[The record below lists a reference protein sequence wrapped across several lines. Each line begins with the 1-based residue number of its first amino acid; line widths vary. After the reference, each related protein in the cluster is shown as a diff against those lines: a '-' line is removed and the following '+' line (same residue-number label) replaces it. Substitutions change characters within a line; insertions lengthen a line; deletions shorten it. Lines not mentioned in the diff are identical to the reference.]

1 MYPLPIPADTLL
13 WWHQFSFMALKSKLG
28 LHLARP
34 TPSLQ
39 VRNIEHSQSFEG
51 PHKRSECHWTMH
63 SPMEHAAARRRE
75 RWSTG
80 RTVQSGRVPCRETDV
95 LIARL
100 SRRRSDTV
108 ASFSEH
114 IVLAGRSFRWR
125 WWSRPSAAPR
135 DGGTEEMQSLTSV
148 APSRSGAQGLPRPQ
162 TRCFDLPGT
171 PDLPGA
177 SLRSEA
183 FCQGVAFKQDLTT
196 QGFPTPGPAHIV
208 IGGWRRW
215 PIVRLERPD
224 GKDGLNIC
232 ENSKVRNVY
241 NRFV

>member
-1 MYPLPIPADTLL
+1 
-13 WWHQFSFMALKSKLG
+13 MALKSKLG

-125 WWSRPSAAPR
+125 WWSRPSAAP
-135 DGGTEEMQSLTSV
+135 GTVARRRCSPSPPWHLRGQEPRGFPDPRLVVLTYR
-148 APSRSGAQGLPRPQ
+148 ALH
-162 TRCFDLPGT
+162 
-171 PDLPGA
+171 DLPGA

-208 IGGWRRW
+208 IGGWRGW
-215 PIVRLERPD
+215 PIVRPERPD
-224 GKDGLNIC
+224 GKGGLNIC

>member
-1 MYPLPIPADTLL
+1 MYPLPIPVDTLL

-63 SPMEHAAARRRE
+63 SPMEHSAARRRE

-100 SRRRSDTV
+100 STRRSDTV

-114 IVLAGRSFRWR
+114 IVLAGRSFMWR

-171 PDLPGA
+171 PRPTRCLPPIRGILPGSRVQTRPDNTGISDTRA
-177 SLRSEA
+177 STHCNWRLE
-183 FCQGVAFKQDLTT
+183 GVADC
-196 QGFPTPGPAHIV
+196 PPGEA
-208 IGGWRRW
+208 GWKRRAQHLRKFEG
-215 PIVRLERPD
+215 PQCLQ
-224 GKDGLNIC
+224 
-232 ENSKVRNVY
+232 
-241 NRFV
+241 